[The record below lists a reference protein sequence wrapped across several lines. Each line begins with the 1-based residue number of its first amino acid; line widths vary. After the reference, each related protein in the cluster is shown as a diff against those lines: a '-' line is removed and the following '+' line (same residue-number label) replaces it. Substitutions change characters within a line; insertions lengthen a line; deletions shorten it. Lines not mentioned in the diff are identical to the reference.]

1 MTLVDAHAHVDGY
14 GADWPAARA
23 ELRRHGI
30 VTLAVSMD
38 VASYRATAA
47 LGREEP
53 LVLPSFGIHPWN
65 ARDWAHR
72 LDELEALVDDA
83 PMLGEVGL
91 DRRFVK
97 DADAFGPQEAVFEYF
112 LDAARRTGKILNL
125 HTSGAEALL
134 AGLMRDAGGPL
145 AVVHWYN
152 GPMRPL
158 AALTE
163 QGAYFSIGV
172 ELLRSERIARIAR
185 RIPMER
191 LLSETD
197 NPGGWAW
204 LEGPP
209 GMPSLLERVV
219 DRLAEVRAMDRRELT
234 AILEDNARRLLAEG
248 GVPWPTEGLEPHVT

>member
-14 GADWPAARA
+14 GGDWPAARA
-23 ELRRHGI
+23 EIRRHGI

-38 VASYRATAA
+38 VASYHATTA
-47 LGREEP
+47 LSRDEP

-65 ARDWAHR
+65 APEWAPR
-72 LDELEALVDDA
+72 LDELEALVDEA
-83 PMLGEVGL
+83 SMLGEVGL

-97 DADAFGPQEAVFEYF
+97 DEGAYGPQETVFEYF
-112 LDAARRTGKILNL
+112 LDAARRNGKILNL
-125 HTSGAEALL
+125 HTSGAEASV
-134 AGLMRDAGGPL
+134 AHRMGEAGGPL

-158 AALTE
+158 AALMDL
-163 QGAYFSIGV
+163 GVYFSIGV

-185 RIPMER
+185 RIPLER

-209 GMPSLLERVV
+209 GMPSLLEQVV
-219 DRLAEVRAMDRRELT
+219 DRLAEVRAMDRQEL
-234 AILEDNARRLLAEG
+234 ASVLEANARRLLAEG
-248 GVPWPTEGLEPHVT
+248 GVPWPATGLEPHVT